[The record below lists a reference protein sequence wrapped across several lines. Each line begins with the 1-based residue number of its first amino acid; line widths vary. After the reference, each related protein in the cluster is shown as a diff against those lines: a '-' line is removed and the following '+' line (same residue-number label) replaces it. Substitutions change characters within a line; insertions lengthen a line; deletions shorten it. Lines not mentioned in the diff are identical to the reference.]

1 MSWSC
6 SLSFIFLFCSSS
18 VAVLCL
24 YCFDLGHSSNIIFLW
39 NLVLLYIWTSEL
51 KSYIADFKPS
61 EKLKVFYSGRE
72 LEDDSSLAAQDVR
85 PNSLLHF
92 VRTRIH
98 LWPKAQKL
106 PGENKPLR
114 PPGAFK
120 KKSEL
125 SVKDGHVFLLE

>member
-1 MSWSC
+1 MK
-6 SLSFIFLFCSSS
+6 ITH
-18 VAVLCL
+18 VI
-24 YCFDLGHSSNIIFLW
+24 H
-39 NLVLLYIWTSEL
+39 
-51 KSYIADFKPS
+51 ADFKLS
-61 EKLKVFYSGRE
+61 EKVKVYYSGRE
-72 LEDDSSLAAQDVR
+72 LEDSMSLAEQHVR
-85 PNSLLHF
+85 PNSVLQL

-98 LWPKAQKL
+98 VWPRAQKL